1 MKRIYILYIL
11 SLCALS
17 ASSQQ
22 SAMLEKYRSMAVE
35 YSHDLKAAEK
45 NLSASIELE
54 KAARADLKP
63 KLSGDA
69 SFQYTGNPLELS
81 LRLPG
86 MEKAVELQ
94 GRDTKYGAS
103 LTLMQPLYTG
113 GRLLE
118 NIRMAQ
124 HQHSLATHQQEQ
136 LLSDVCF
143 QTDIQYWNTVARKEI
158 AGIVTDYRNSIASLV
173 QTIRERVEVS
183 LVNPQELLMAEVKL
197 NDADFQLL
205 QARKELETGVMAFN
219 SLIGLPLEEA
229 TPMDSLV
236 PPVSLPDSARLS
248 SALTRP
254 EIKMAHDRIR
264 MAESSLKLNDSKYKP
279 QLYIGVDGSY
289 SSPGY
294 DLRADLDPNYA
305 VYATVSVP
313 LFEWGKR
320 RNEKRANRQKIGMAK
335 DNLNEIQDKVNLE
348 IQTARLSLSQ
358 AMEQVELS
366 RQSLE
371 KAHENE
377 RQAMERY
384 NEGEISIVEVIE
396 AQAYR
401 QNAEINHVQAKTAA
415 QGQYSALTKA
425 LNLKSEAKRS

>member
-1 MKRIYILYIL
+1 
-11 SLCALS
+11 
-17 ASSQQ
+17 
-22 SAMLEKYRSMAVE
+22 MLEKYRSMAVE

-264 MAESSLKLNDSKYKP
+264 RAESSLKLNDSKYKP

-358 AMEQVELS
+358 AMGQV
-366 RQSLE
+366 
-371 KAHENE
+371 
-377 RQAMERY
+377 
-384 NEGEISIVEVIE
+384 G
-396 AQAYR
+396 
-401 QNAEINHVQAKTAA
+401 
-415 QGQYSALTKA
+415 
-425 LNLKSEAKRS
+425 

>member
-1 MKRIYILYIL
+1 MKRIYTLYIL

-124 HQHSLATHQQEQ
+124 HQHSLATHQKEQ

-229 TPMDSLV
+229 TPIDSLV
-236 PPVSLPDSARLS
+236 PPVSLPDSALLS

-264 MAESSLKLNDSKYKP
+264 MAESSLKLNDSKYKL

-320 RNEKRANRQKIGMAK
+320 RNEKRTNRQRIGMAK
-335 DNLNEIQDKVNLE
+335 DNLNEVKDKVNLE

-425 LNLKSEAKRS
+425 LNQYK

>member
-1 MKRIYILYIL
+1 
-11 SLCALS
+11 
-17 ASSQQ
+17 
-22 SAMLEKYRSMAVE
+22 MLEKYRSMAVE

-124 HQHSLATHQQEQ
+124 HQHSLATHQKEQ

-229 TPMDSLV
+229 TPIDSLV
-236 PPVSLPDSARLS
+236 PPVSLPDSALLS

-320 RNEKRANRQKIGMAK
+320 RNEKRANRQRIGMAK
-335 DNLNEIQDKVNLE
+335 DNLNEVKDKVNLE

-425 LNLKSEAKRS
+425 LNQYK

>member
-197 NDADFQLL
+197 TDADFQLL

-425 LNLKSEAKRS
+425 LNLYK

>member
-1 MKRIYILYIL
+1 MKTIYILCIL

-54 KAARADLKP
+54 KAARANLKP

-69 SFQYTGNPLELS
+69 NFQYTGNPLELS
-81 LRLPG
+81 LHLPG
-86 MEKAVELQ
+86 MDKTFEIQ

-103 LTLMQPLYTG
+103 ITLMQPIYTG

-124 HQHSLATHQQEQ
+124 HQHSLAAHQKEQ

-143 QTDIQYWNTVARKEI
+143 QTDIQYWNTVARQEI
-158 AGIVTDYRNSIASLV
+158 VSIVTDYRNSIASLAE
-173 QTIRERVEVS
+173 TIRERVEVS
-183 LVNPQELLMAEVKL
+183 LVNPQDLLMAEVKL
-197 NDADFQLL
+197 NDAEFQLL
-205 QARKELETGVMAFN
+205 QVRKEFETGIMAFN
-219 SLIGLPLEEA
+219 SLIGLPLEKA
-229 TPMDSLV
+229 TPTDSIV
-236 PPVSLPDSARLS
+236 PPVNLSDSVQLSLTHL
-248 SALTRP
+248 RP
-254 EIKMAHDRIR
+254 EIKMAHDRIQ
-264 MAESSLKLNDSKYKP
+264 MAKSSMKLNDSKYKP
-279 QLYIGVDGSY
+279 QLYVGVDGSY

-294 DLRADLDPNYA
+294 DLRTDLDPNYA
-305 VYATVSVP
+305 VYAKVSVP

-320 RNEKRANRQKIGMAK
+320 RNEKRASHQKVGIAQDK
-335 DNLNEIQDKVNLE
+335 LNEIQDKVNLE

-358 AMEQVELS
+358 AMEQVKLS
-366 RQSLE
+366 QQSLE

-396 AQAYR
+396 AQTYR
-401 QNAEINHVQAKTAA
+401 QSAEINHVQAKMAA
-415 QGQYSALTKA
+415 QGQYSALIKA
-425 LNLKSEAKRS
+425 LNLYK

>member
-1 MKRIYILYIL
+1 MKTIYILCIL

-54 KAARADLKP
+54 KAARANLKP

-69 SFQYTGNPLELS
+69 NFQYTGNPLELS
-81 LRLPG
+81 LHLPG
-86 MEKAVELQ
+86 MDKTFEIQ

-103 LTLMQPLYTG
+103 ITLMQPIYTG

-124 HQHSLATHQQEQ
+124 HQHSLAAHQKEQ

-143 QTDIQYWNTVARKEI
+143 QTDIQYWNTVARQEI
-158 AGIVTDYRNSIASLV
+158 VSIVTDYRNSIASLAE
-173 QTIRERVEVS
+173 TIRERVEVS
-183 LVNPQELLMAEVKL
+183 LVNPQDLLMAEVKL
-197 NDADFQLL
+197 TDAEFQLL
-205 QARKELETGVMAFN
+205 QVRKEFETGIMAFN
-219 SLIGLPLEEA
+219 SLIGLPLEKA
-229 TPMDSLV
+229 TPTDSIV
-236 PPVSLPDSARLS
+236 PPVNLSDSVQLSLTHL
-248 SALTRP
+248 RP
-254 EIKMAHDRIR
+254 EIKMAHDRIQ
-264 MAESSLKLNDSKYKP
+264 MAKSSMKLNDSKYKP
-279 QLYIGVDGSY
+279 QLYVGVDGSY

-294 DLRADLDPNYA
+294 DLRTDLDPNYA
-305 VYATVSVP
+305 VYAKVSVP

-320 RNEKRANRQKIGMAK
+320 RNEKRASHQKVGIAQDK
-335 DNLNEIQDKVNLE
+335 LNEIQDKVNLE

-358 AMEQVELS
+358 AMEQVKLS
-366 RQSLE
+366 QQSLE

-396 AQAYR
+396 AQTYR
-401 QNAEINHVQAKTAA
+401 QSAEINHVQAKMAA
-415 QGQYSALTKA
+415 QGQYSALIKA
-425 LNLKSEAKRS
+425 LNLYK

>member
-1 MKRIYILYIL
+1 MKKIYILFIL
-11 SLCALS
+11 SLCGPFAFG
-17 ASSQQ
+17 QQ
-22 SAMLEKYRSMAVE
+22 SALLEKYRSLAVD

-45 NLSASIELE
+45 NLAASIELE
-54 KAARADLKP
+54 KSARADLKP

-69 SFQYTGNPLELS
+69 SFQYTGNPLELN
-81 LRLPG
+81 LNLPG
-86 MEKAVELQ
+86 MDKALEIQ

-103 LTLMQPLYTG
+103 LTLLQPIYTG

-118 NIRMAQ
+118 SIRMAQ
-124 HQHSLATHQQEQ
+124 HQHSLATHQKEQ

-143 QTDIQYWNTVARKEI
+143 QTDIQYWNTVARQEI
-158 AGIVTDYRNSIASLV
+158 VSIVTDYRNSIASLAK
-173 QTIRERVEVS
+173 TIRERVEVS
-183 LVNPQELLMAEVKL
+183 LINPQDLLMAEVKL

-205 QARKELETGVMAFN
+205 QARKEFETGVMAFN

-229 TPMDSLV
+229 TPIDSIV
-236 PPVSLPDSARLS
+236 PPMNLPDSAQLSLARL
-248 SALTRP
+248 RP
-254 EIKMAHDRIR
+254 EIKMAHDRIK

-279 QLYIGVDGSY
+279 QIYVGADGSY

-320 RNEKRANRQKIGMAK
+320 RNEKRASRQKIGIAK

-348 IQTARLSLSQ
+348 IQTARLCLSQ
-358 AMEQVELS
+358 AMEQVKLS
-366 RQSLE
+366 QQSLE

-396 AQAYR
+396 AQTYR
-401 QNAEINHVQAKTAA
+401 QSAEINHVQAKATA
-415 QGQYSALTKA
+415 QGQYSALIKA
-425 LNLKSEAKRS
+425 LNLYK

>member
-1 MKRIYILYIL
+1 MKRIYTLYIL

-124 HQHSLATHQQEQ
+124 HQHSLATHQKEQ

-229 TPMDSLV
+229 TPIDSLV
-236 PPVSLPDSARLS
+236 PPVSLPDSALLS

-320 RNEKRANRQKIGMAK
+320 RNEKRANRQRIGMAK
-335 DNLNEIQDKVNLE
+335 DNLNEVKDKVNLE

-425 LNLKSEAKRS
+425 LNQYK

>member
-335 DNLNEIQDKVNLE
+335 DNLNEVQDKVNLE

-425 LNLKSEAKRS
+425 LNLYK

>member
-1 MKRIYILYIL
+1 
-11 SLCALS
+11 
-17 ASSQQ
+17 
-22 SAMLEKYRSMAVE
+22 MLEKYRSMAVE

-401 QNAEINHVQAKTAA
+401 QNAEINHVQVLLRTCSVDSPAWSTRTRRIYGA
-415 QGQYSALTKA
+415 GTEHS
-425 LNLKSEAKRS
+425 SE

>member
-197 NDADFQLL
+197 NDADFQRP
-205 QARKELETGVMAFN
+205 A
-219 SLIGLPLEEA
+219 SWHSIP
-229 TPMDSLV
+229 
-236 PPVSLPDSARLS
+236 S
-248 SALTRP
+248 SACRWRRP
-254 EIKMAHDRIR
+254 LQWTA
-264 MAESSLKLNDSKYKP
+264 SF
-279 QLYIGVDGSY
+279 
-289 SSPGY
+289 
-294 DLRADLDPNYA
+294 LR
-305 VYATVSVP
+305 
-313 LFEWGKR
+313 
-320 RNEKRANRQKIGMAK
+320 
-335 DNLNEIQDKVNLE
+335 
-348 IQTARLSLSQ
+348 
-358 AMEQVELS
+358 
-366 RQSLE
+366 
-371 KAHENE
+371 
-377 RQAMERY
+377 
-384 NEGEISIVEVIE
+384 
-396 AQAYR
+396 
-401 QNAEINHVQAKTAA
+401 
-415 QGQYSALTKA
+415 
-425 LNLKSEAKRS
+425 